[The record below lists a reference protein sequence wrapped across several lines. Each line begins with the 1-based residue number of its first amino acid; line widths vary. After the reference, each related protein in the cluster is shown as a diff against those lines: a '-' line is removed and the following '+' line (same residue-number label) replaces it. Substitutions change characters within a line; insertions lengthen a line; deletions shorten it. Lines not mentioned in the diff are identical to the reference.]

1 MIGVI
6 VNAAGVL
13 IGGSIGL
20 LLKKGIPEKWSELI
34 FKGIALCVIYIGVAG
49 SLEGEN
55 TVVLILSMALGALA
69 GQAPDLDGKINRL
82 GDWIE
87 RKFKKEGDTTSVA
100 EGFVTSS
107 LLFCVGALTIV
118 GSLQAGLVGDYR
130 MLFTKSGLDTISAII
145 FASTLGYGVL
155 FSSAFILVF
164 QGGIVLLA
172 QLVAPFMGDAV
183 IAEMTCAGSLLILGM
198 GLNMLELTKLKV
210 MNYLPAIF
218 LPIAFVPLYDWIVAL
233 L

>member
-49 SLEGEN
+49 SLEGKN

-69 GQAPDLDGKINRL
+69 GQAPDLDGKINCL

-87 RKFKKEGDTTSVA
+87 RKFKRGGYHFVA
-100 EGFVTSS
+100 EGFGTSS
-107 LLFCVGALTIV
+107 LLFV
-118 GSLQAGLVGDYR
+118 SE
-130 MLFTKSGLDTISAII
+130 
-145 FASTLGYGVL
+145 
-155 FSSAFILVF
+155 
-164 QGGIVLLA
+164 
-172 QLVAPFMGDAV
+172 P
-183 IAEMTCAGSLLILGM
+183 
-198 GLNMLELTKLKV
+198 
-210 MNYLPAIF
+210 
-218 LPIAFVPLYDWIVAL
+218 
-233 L
+233 